1 MAEDKNI
8 SKGQNKKTDK
18 KSKEPN
24 ALTQILNGEF
34 LTKAF
39 VLNNL
44 TYIFFILLLLIIFVA
59 KGYYVKQLSDDIRT
73 NQTELDQNTADYIE
87 LKTKFEEE
95 TRRYKLVEKLKERE
109 LKESQN
115 ATKVIRVHKSKK

>member
-1 MAEDKNI
+1 MSEDKNI
-8 SKGQNKKTDK
+8 LKGQKQKAEKKNRD
-18 KSKEPN
+18 SN
-24 ALTQILNGEF
+24 SLTQILNGEF
-34 LTKAF
+34 LTKSF

-44 TYIFFILLLLIIFVA
+44 TYIFFILLLLIVFVT

-87 LKTKFEEE
+87 LKTQFEEE
-95 TRRYKLVEKLKERE
+95 TRRYKLVERLKERE

-115 ATKVIRVHKSKK
+115 ATKVIRVSKSKK

>member
-1 MAEDKNI
+1 MSEDKNI
-8 SKGQNKKTDK
+8 LKGQNQKTEKKNRD
-18 KSKEPN
+18 SN
-24 ALTQILNGEF
+24 SLTQILNGEF
-34 LTKAF
+34 LTKSF

-44 TYIFFILLLLIIFVA
+44 TYIFFILLLLIVFVT

-87 LKTKFEEE
+87 LKTQFEEE
-95 TRRYKLVEKLKERE
+95 TRRYKLVERLKERE

-115 ATKVIRVHKSKK
+115 ATKVIRVSKSKK

>member
-1 MAEDKNI
+1 MSEDKNI
-8 SKGQNKKTDK
+8 STGQNRKTEKKNRD
-18 KSKEPN
+18 SN
-24 ALTQILNGEF
+24 AFTQILNGEF
-34 LTKAF
+34 LTKSF

-44 TYIFFILLLLIIFVA
+44 TYIFFILFLLIVFVA

-95 TRRYKLVEKLKERE
+95 TRRYKLVERLKERE

-115 ATKVIRVHKSKK
+115 ATKVIRVNKSKK

>member
-115 ATKVIRVHKSKK
+115 ATKVIRVSKSKK

>member
-1 MAEDKNI
+1 MSEDKNI
-8 SKGQNKKTDK
+8 SKGQNRKTEKKNRD
-18 KSKEPN
+18 SN
-24 ALTQILNGEF
+24 AFTQILNGEF
-34 LTKAF
+34 LTKSF

-44 TYIFFILLLLIIFVA
+44 TYIFFILFLLIVFVA

-95 TRRYKLVEKLKERE
+95 TRRYKLVERLKERE

-115 ATKVIRVHKSKK
+115 ATKVIRVNKSKK

>member
-1 MAEDKNI
+1 MSEDKNI
-8 SKGQNKKTDK
+8 LKGQNQKTEKKNRD
-18 KSKEPN
+18 SN
-24 ALTQILNGEF
+24 SLTQILNGEF
-34 LTKAF
+34 LTKSF

-44 TYIFFILLLLIIFVA
+44 TYIFFILLLLIVFVT

-95 TRRYKLVEKLKERE
+95 TRRYKLVERLKERE

-115 ATKVIRVHKSKK
+115 ATKVIRVSKSKK

>member
-8 SKGQNKKTDK
+8 SKGLNKKTDK

-115 ATKVIRVHKSKK
+115 ATKVIRVSKSKK